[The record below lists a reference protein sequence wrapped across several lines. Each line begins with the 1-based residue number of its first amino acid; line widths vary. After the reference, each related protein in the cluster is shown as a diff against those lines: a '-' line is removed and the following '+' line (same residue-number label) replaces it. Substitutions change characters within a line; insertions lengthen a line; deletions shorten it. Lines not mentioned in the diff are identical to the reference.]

1 MMPAHPEGRTAPMLK
16 DLEIDPAPR
25 ATTGNGAAPSG
36 EAPPLAAPSERRLS
50 RLLAITRSH
59 WPLATVLACYVLSAF
74 VVPTMAPTLV
84 GDDWIYVRAVEE
96 LRRHGNLEIPPLSAP
111 TAVFQLAWGAL
122 FAAVFGDSFGALRL
136 STVVLVFL
144 GGGALYGLCR
154 ELEVDRVRSAL
165 AAALYLF
172 NPLAF
177 VLGFSFMTDAPFAS
191 LMTIATYFY
200 ARGLRPDRPDRRATL
215 LGSGVAALAF
225 LVRPHGALIPL
236 GVATYLLVA
245 RRLRPNRDGLA
256 RLLEVAAIP
265 AITAVLYVLLVARG
279 IPSGQ
284 ESFVQSIAQAG
295 WGETWRLVQRM
306 TFFEIMY
313 AGFFVL
319 PLAVAALAGI
329 RGLVCSIPPAGWVL
343 FAVCEA
349 LLVNGLT
356 NYGNSGRL
364 MPYIPQFVGRWGIG
378 PADLAGVSG
387 FLFGAG
393 AAAWLTG
400 VSAASAFLLI
410 LALCRKVGASPGT
423 NRAGAGLVLT
433 VGLWQVFGV
442 LPPSFPFRNWIVSL
456 DRYLLPLLPFLIC
469 LTLWALR
476 DVRLALPVAWAAVA
490 AFAAFS
496 VAGTRDFLVF
506 QQTTWDVARSAVCA
520 GVPPT
525 KLDGGYAW
533 VGYHLWGTTQSNPE
547 PAPPRTGPW
556 WVWWWTPGNVP
567 ATDSTYVVS
576 AAPLPGFDV
585 VTKTEYSSW
594 LRTEPTEL
602 HLLHRHGTTTFPVPP
617 ERCVANP
624 GSGAG

>member
-1 MMPAHPEGRTAPMLK
+1 MPT
-16 DLEIDPAPR
+16 DLEPASASPGG
-25 ATTGNGAAPSG
+25 TGNGVAGPVAEALPSPAPS
-36 EAPPLAAPSERRLS
+36 ARRLT
-50 RLLAITRSH
+50 RLLSTTRSH
-59 WPLATVLACYVLSAF
+59 RSLAAVLACFVLSAL
-74 VVPTMAPTLV
+74 VVPPMAPTLV
-84 GDDWIYVRAVEE
+84 SDDWIYVRAVEE
-96 LRRHGNLEIPPLSAP
+96 LRRHGTLEIPPLSAP
-111 TAVFQLAWGAL
+111 TAIFQVAWGAL
-122 FAAVFGDSFGALRL
+122 FAALFGDSFGAPRL
-136 STVVLVFL
+136 STVVLVGL

-154 ELEVDRVRSAL
+154 ELGVDRVRGAL
-165 AAALYLF
+165 AATLYLF

-177 VLGFSFMTDAPFAS
+177 VLGFSFMTDAPFAA
-191 LMTIATYFY
+191 LTIIATYSY
-200 ARGLRPDRPDRRATL
+200 ARGLRPDRPAPRATL
-215 LGSGVAALAF
+215 LGSVVAALAF

-236 GVATYLLVA
+236 GVATYLLFA
-245 RRLRPNRDGLA
+245 RRLRPTRDGL
-256 RLLEVAAIP
+256 LLLLRVAAIP
-265 AITAVLYVLLVARG
+265 AITAVLYLLLAARG
-279 IPSGQ
+279 VPSGQ

-306 TFFEIMY
+306 TFFEVMY

-319 PLAVAALAGI
+319 PLTVAALAGL
-329 RGLVCSIPPAGWVL
+329 RGLVGSVPPAGWVL

-364 MPYIPQFVGRWGIG
+364 MPYIPQFVGRWGVG
-378 PADLAGVSG
+378 PADLAGVSD
-387 FLFGAG
+387 FLFGAR

-410 LALCRKVGASPGT
+410 LALCRSVGASPGP
-423 NRAGAGLVLT
+423 NRAGAGLVLA
-433 VGLWQVFGV
+433 VGLWQVLGV
-442 LPPSFPFRNWIVSL
+442 LPPSFPFRNWTVSL

-506 QQTTWDVARSAVCA
+506 QQTTWDVARSAVGA

-533 VGYHLWGTTQSNPE
+533 DGYHLWGTTASNPE
-547 PAPPRTGPW
+547 PAPPQTGPW

-585 VTKTEYSSW
+585 ITKTEYSSW
-594 LRTEPTEL
+594 LRPERTEI
-602 HLLHRHGTTTFPVPP
+602 HLLHRHGTTTFPMPTG
-617 ERCVANP
+617 RCVASP
-624 GSGAG
+624 GSGTG